1 MQDIPRLI
9 FEKSTVFL
17 FDIWMMLDFFRFQ
30 TFIQEIDFIA
40 PRSRPAPLRP
50 ALRLLAAAAL
60 AASAPA
66 LAQAQAHAQTQ
77 AQDPAQQHAQPHT
90 RPQPQTKAE
99 EEQTASP
106 EHTMPPVIVRARRLA
121 RDGVSE
127 STAYTTR
134 GVQVAGKTPRAL
146 REIPQSVSVF
156 TEQRLRDQ
164 AQVDGARVLE

>member
-1 MQDIPRLI
+1 M
-9 FEKSTVFL
+9 
-17 FDIWMMLDFFRFQ
+17 
-30 TFIQEIDFIA
+30 A

-50 ALRLLAAAAL
+50 TLRLLAAAAAL

-66 LAQAQAHAQTQ
+66 LAQAHAHAQTQ
-77 AQDPAQQHAQPHT
+77 AQAPAQPHAQSQT

-146 REIPQSVSVF
+146 REIP
-156 TEQRLRDQ
+156 
-164 AQVDGARVLE
+164 

>member
-1 MQDIPRLI
+1 M
-9 FEKSTVFL
+9 
-17 FDIWMMLDFFRFQ
+17 
-30 TFIQEIDFIA
+30 A

-50 ALRLLAAAAL
+50 TLRLLAAAAAL

-77 AQDPAQQHAQPHT
+77 AQAPAQPHAQSQT
-90 RPQPQTKAE
+90 QPQPQTKAE
-99 EEQTASP
+99 EEQTALP

-127 STAYTTR
+127 SEAYTTR

-146 REIPQSVSVF
+146 REIP
-156 TEQRLRDQ
+156 
-164 AQVDGARVLE
+164 

>member
-9 FEKSTVFL
+9 FEKSTVFP

-30 TFIQEIDFIA
+30 TFIQEIDFMA

-50 ALRLLAAAAL
+50 ALRLL

-134 GVQVAGKTPRAL
+134 SVQVTGKTPRAL

-156 TEQRLRDQ
+156 GLYPHPPAVQT
-164 AQVDGARVLE
+164 A